1 MVEDDYGT
9 ADVSLVDTST
19 PGSGKQRKGPRF
31 SWTPAYE
38 ATFFRSLCESVQL
51 GLKDNHS
58 FKAEAWDRAA
68 TALQKQHGAYPNK
81 GHLINKS
88 DNARK
93 KFRLWRGLR
102 EDPDF
107 IYLPATQQVTGT
119 DAAWRRHTEKE
130 PLSRALKGRPFDHEE
145 YMEILFPDVIGSGGA
160 PKRITK
166 QKRKDTSGVHQ
177 LEDPDMSLA
186 GSANNSLIDILGDTS
201 FAAQTQQDMVGSS
214 LPFPTAIAQQM
225 QHQSPMPPPPPQ
237 QLQSPLPPQ
246 QMQSPLP
253 PQHHHQQQQPQHTNS
268 ATGAMPRASISSAS
282 ALTPPD
288 ENRTPASQPTRK
300 RFRADQ
306 PSPALAD
313 KRRRTT
319 ATNAFVDVSSHPAQ
333 VAQAGGGVNA
343 RHPPTQPH
351 ATPASSVAE
360 DLLMQL
366 SENVRQSRPLRWP
379 EQAMELFF
387 REFSNEDMDLQVKIA
402 EKVLTDAS
410 KAMVFCKMPPEV
422 RSHWVGR
429 LRDIHFRAGPGV

>member
-1 MVEDDYGT
+1 MAGMSEEDYGAT
-9 ADVSLVDTST
+9 DVSLADVSTA
-19 PGSGKQRKGPRF
+19 GNGKQRKGPRF

-107 IYLPATQQVTGT
+107 LYNPSTRQVTGT
-119 DAAWRRHTEKE
+119 DEAWRLHIEKE
-130 PLSRALKGRPFDHEE
+130 PLSRSLKGRPFDHEE
-145 YMEILFPDVIGSGGA
+145 FMEILFPDVIGSGGA

-166 QKRKDTSGVHQ
+166 QRRKDTSGLQQ
-177 LEDPDMSLA
+177 LDDQDLSLA
-186 GSANNSLIDILGDTS
+186 DTANNSLLDMLGDTS
-201 FAAQTQQDMVGSS
+201 FAAPTQHSLVGSA
-214 LPFPTAIAQQM
+214 LGFPTAAITQQS
-225 QHQSPMPPPPPQ
+225 QHQSPMPPPQ

-246 QMQSPLP
+246 QQL
-253 PQHHHQQQQPQHTNS
+253 QQHQQQPPQRSIPSPAINS
-268 ATGAMPRASISSAS
+268 RASIASAS

-288 ENRTPASQPTRK
+288 ENPTPAAKTTRK
-300 RFRADQ
+300 RYPADQ
-306 PSPALAD
+306 PSAPVD

-319 ATNAFVDVSSHPAQ
+319 AAPNAFVDLSHPAQ

-343 RHPPTQPH
+343 RPPTTTTTHQAPQGVS
-351 ATPASSVAE
+351 ATIAE
-360 DLLMQL
+360 DLLLQL
-366 SENVRQSRPLRWP
+366 SENVKQSRPLRWP
-379 EQAMELFF
+379 EQAMEMFF
-387 REFSNEDMDLQVKIA
+387 REFCNEDMDLQVKIA
-402 EKVLTDAS
+402 EKVLTDPS